1 MRVRNRPII
10 RAPPRRVYV
19 ERVRLDLAKP
29 LRFDGMSSQLPP
41 VLSGA
46 NQGAGRRD
54 WWAVVTI
61 FWITSMVEG
70 LGVSQVFA
78 FLPSYL
84 REMGVAEADRLP
96 FVGLFGSLIFVVG
109 APFVPLWGVWADK
122 YSRKAVIVR
131 SALVEAVVFACVAL
145 SREPWQLALSVLLIG
160 LQLGNTG
167 VMLAGIRDVAPK
179 RRLGTVIGVFGASGP
194 IGFAVGPW
202 LGGFL
207 IDTLGFSIAGMFWV
221 SAGLS
226 VGTAAL
232 VWFLSREVRP
242 EVVPVGRVLD
252 LAYGAVRGVLADPTV
267 RRIFLIY
274 GVAFLANQ
282 MSRPYLPVVVEEL
295 AGTGPGLASAIG
307 FVVGTAALAG
317 AITSPLGGL
326 LGDRFGFRPVL
337 VGSLIG
343 GASALLSVTVA
354 PGIEILAL
362 ASLAFTAF
370 NGTVGAMVFSLL
382 ATEVPPERRSA
393 TLNLVYLPL
402 YAAGIVGPAT
412 GAAVT
417 SVAGVDGPF
426 WVGAA
431 VFIAG
436 AVVVWLRVRPRPVVV
451 PAESP
456 AEE

>member
-1 MRVRNRPII
+1 
-10 RAPPRRVYV
+10 
-19 ERVRLDLAKP
+19 
-29 LRFDGMSSQLPP
+29 MSSLPSSASSA
-41 VLSGA
+41 VDR
-46 NQGAGRRD
+46 GAGRGD
-54 WWAVVTI
+54 WRIIVAI
-61 FWITSMVEG
+61 FWTTSMVEG

-179 RRLGTVIGVFGASGP
+179 HRLGTVIGVFGASGP
-194 IGFAVGPW
+194 IGFAAGPW

-207 IDTLGFSIAGMFWV
+207 IDTVGFSISGMFWV
-221 SAGLS
+221 SCGLS
-226 VGTAAL
+226 VLTAAL

-242 EVVPVGRVLD
+242 QVVPVGRVLD
-252 LAYGAVRGVLADPTV
+252 LAYGAVRGVLADPAV
-267 RRIFLIY
+267 RRIFAIY

-282 MSRPYLPVVVEEL
+282 MSRPYQPVVVEEL
-295 AGTGPGLASAIG
+295 FGTGPGLASAIG

-317 AITSPLGGL
+317 AVTSPLGGL

-343 GASALLSVTVA
+343 GGAALLAVTVA
-354 PGIEILAL
+354 PGIEVLAL
-362 ASLAFTAF
+362 ASLAFAGF

-382 ATEVPPERRSA
+382 ATDVPSERRSA

-402 YAAGIVGPAT
+402 YAAGIVGPAA
-412 GAAVT
+412 GAGVAA
-417 SVAGVDGPF
+417 VAGVEGPF
-426 WVGAA
+426 WLGAA
-431 VFIAG
+431 VFLVG
-436 AVVVWLRVRPRPVVV
+436 AIVVWLRVKPRAAGAVAV
-451 PAESP
+451 PP
-456 AEE
+456 AAG

>member
-1 MRVRNRPII
+1 MSLEPTSPAPAANPSVGREDWRII
-10 RAPPRRVYV
+10 VA
-19 ERVRLDLAKP
+19 
-29 LRFDGMSSQLPP
+29 
-41 VLSGA
+41 
-46 NQGAGRRD
+46 
-54 WWAVVTI
+54 I

-145 SREPWQLALSVLLIG
+145 SREPWQLALSMLLIG

-167 VMLAGIRDVAPK
+167 VMLAGIRDVVPK
-179 RRLGTVIGVFGASGP
+179 HRLGTMIGIFGASGP
-194 IGFAVGPW
+194 IGFAAGPW
-202 LGGFL
+202 LGGVL
-207 IDTLGFSIAGMFWV
+207 IDGLGFSISGMFWV
-221 SAGLS
+221 SCGLS
-226 VGTAAL
+226 VFTAAL

-252 LAYGAVRGVLADPTV
+252 LAYGAVRGVLADPAV
-267 RRIFLIY
+267 RRIFAIY

-282 MSRPYLPVVVEEL
+282 MSRPYQPVVVEQL
-295 AGTGPGLASAIG
+295 FGTGPGLASTIG

-317 AITSPLGGL
+317 AVTSPLGGL

-337 VGSLIG
+337 VGALVGG
-343 GASALLSVTVA
+343 GAALLAVTVA
-354 PGIEILAL
+354 PGINVLAL
-362 ASLAFTAF
+362 AFLAFAAF

-382 ATEVPPERRSA
+382 ATEVPAERRST

-402 YAAGIVGPAT
+402 YAAGVVGPAI
-412 GAAVT
+412 GAGVAA
-417 SVAGVDGPF
+417 VAGVDGPF
-426 WVGAA
+426 MLGAA
-431 VFIAG
+431 VFLAG
-436 AVVVWLRVRPRPVVV
+436 AIVVWLRVKPRPVAAPDV
-451 PAESP
+451 PPQAV
-456 AEE
+456 